1 MKPALPRDES
11 ALIQLATFVVGTETY
26 ALDIMRIKEIIQPL
40 KITSVPKV
48 PAFIEG
54 VIELRG
60 SILPVVDLRKRFD
73 LPATPATRASK
84 YVIVGIEGR
93 IVGLVVDAVGEVLR
107 VGDQEISA
115 APELQGDAAQYFAG
129 VCRHDGRILFILDL
143 DRILSSTEKISL
155 AGLSKP

>member
-1 MKPALPRDES
+1 MSELR
-11 ALIQLATFVVGTETY
+11 QLCSFTVGSEDY
-26 ALDIMRIKEIIQPL
+26 ALDIMRIKEIIQPQ

-73 LPATPATRASK
+73 LPATPSTRASK

-93 IVGLVVDAVGEVLR
+93 IVGLVVVAVGEVLR
-107 VGDQEISA
+107 VADSEISA
-115 APELQGDAAQYFAG
+115 APALQGDAAQYFAG
-129 VCRHDGRILFILDL
+129 VCRHGGRILFILDL
-143 DRILSSTEKISL
+143 DRILTSTEKISL
-155 AGLSKP
+155 SGLTRA